1 MSDMDIVERLRNLVI
16 LDEVGSNNS
25 LANEAADM
33 IEALRKDSDFFQG
46 QAHRLRAALR
56 RITEVEPG
64 TVTTT
69 YDMRRIAT
77 EALTPNE
84 RR

>member
-1 MSDMDIVERLRNLVI
+1 MDIVERLRNLVI

-33 IEALRKDSDFFQG
+33 IEALRKDLDFFQD

-77 EALTPNE
+77 EALTREVTP
-84 RR
+84 